1 MKYTGRYRHR
11 TMNRWFRKPLLVLQ
25 LEVVRSVATESFE
38 MENIY
43 SWVDATVEQ
52 IQEIS
57 SKKSHSISSRVGF
70 FFISEISLS

>member
-57 SKKSHSISSRVGF
+57 SKKIP
-70 FFISEISLS
+70 LD